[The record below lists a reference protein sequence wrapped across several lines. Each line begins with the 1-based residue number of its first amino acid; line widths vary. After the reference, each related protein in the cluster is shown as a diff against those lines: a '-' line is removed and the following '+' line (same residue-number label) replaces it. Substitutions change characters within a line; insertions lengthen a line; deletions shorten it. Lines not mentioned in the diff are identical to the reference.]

1 MKKRIL
7 MCLLALLILGGTAL
21 TPGCRSIAAPAEGTD
36 PSFAFLAGKHVAA
49 QTGTISGEV
58 ALSVMPDLQIDYYNS
73 QTDCLAALRAG
84 KAAAWVSEE
93 PVIRFMMIG
102 NHDLTIQGGR
112 LDGTSFAA
120 VFARSD
126 AGQALCD
133 QYSAFVDKLWVNG
146 TMAEIDAAWFGTDD
160 SRRTL
165 PDYTAFPDTNG
176 TLRMAVDVFMPPF
189 AYVKDYSIVGYDV
202 DIAARFCE
210 ANGYRLEVVPMD
222 FSGILP
228 AVQNGKCDFSS
239 CAITATAERAES
251 VLFSS
256 PNYHSGTVLCVLKA
270 EQAENGQTK
279 TYPSIDEVDG
289 MRFAVLTGS
298 ISEQIIGK
306 RYPNAKLNYFETQT
320 DSLAALMAGKVDLWA
335 SDEPV
340 IRFLQIEKPELKIL
354 DGQLTESN
362 LAAVFPKTEAGQALC
377 DRYSAFV
384 DRLWADGTMK
394 EIDAVWFG
402 ADDSKRTVLDY
413 EHLPASN
420 GTLHMAADLAHPPF
434 AFMKDGRAVGYE
446 VDVAA
451 RFCREYGYR
460 LVIESMNFGGML
472 PAVQSGKVDF
482 AASSITV
489 TKERAESVLFSK
501 PDYYGSIVLAM
512 WDKDAAATAAQ
523 KGSGSQTAAAARPE
537 YAQFSDLSGKTV
549 SMLTGAPFEELV
561 RSKAPD
567 VGAFSSYSSTPDILL
582 ALKSGK
588 TDAFLI
594 NNAIAALAVNREPEL
609 ALFPQNLQDGTFG
622 LAFAKDDPRRDTWQA
637 AFDAIPQEAVRA
649 AWDKWTGA
657 DEAVKKLPVQDWPG
671 ANGTVRA
678 AVCDTLEPM
687 SYMGGDGE
695 LKGFDL
701 EVILMIAR
709 EMDVHVEFTGMEFSA
724 VLASVQSGKADIGA
738 GSIIITEERAQA
750 VDFVEYYPAAF
761 MLIVRAEKIPAAENV
776 KNESSRSGIEE
787 SFDKT
792 FVREGRWKLF
802 LDGVLTTLLI
812 TLLAILFGTI
822 FGFGIFM
829 LCRNGNPAANFI
841 TRFCMW
847 LVQGMPMV
855 VLLMILYYI
864 IFGSVA
870 ISGVFVAVIGFTLT
884 FGAAVF
890 GLLKMG
896 VGAVDRGQYEA
907 AYALGYSS
915 RRTFFEII
923 LPQALPHVLPAYR
936 GEIVSLIKATAVVG
950 YIAVQDLTKMGDIVR
965 SRTYEA
971 FFPLIAVTVI
981 YFLLEALIGFLVS
994 RISLG
999 FDPERRSRERI
1010 LKGVKT
1016 DD

>member
-7 MCLLALLILGGTAL
+7 TCLLALLILGGTAL
-21 TPGCRSIAAPAEGTD
+21 VPGYRGIAAPADGTD
-36 PSFAFLAGKHVAA
+36 TSLASLAGKHIAA
-49 QTGTISGEV
+49 QTGTISGED
-58 ALSVMPDLQIDYYNS
+58 ALSVMPDLQVDYYNS

-84 KAAAWVSEE
+84 KAAAWASEE
-93 PVIRFMMIG
+93 PVVRFAMIG
-102 NHDLTIQGGR
+102 NPDLAIKGGK
-112 LDGTSFAA
+112 LNGNSFAA
-120 VFARSD
+120 VFAKSD
-126 AGQALCD
+126 AGQALRD
-133 QYSAFVDKLWVNG
+133 QYSAFVDKLWANG
-146 TMAEIDAAWFGTDD
+146 TMAEIDAVWFGTDD

-165 PDYTAFPDTNG
+165 PDYSAFPDPNG
-176 TLRMAVDVFMPPF
+176 TLRMAVDTSMPPF
-189 AYVKDYSIVGYDV
+189 VYVKDYSIVGYDV
-202 DIAARFCE
+202 DIAVRFCE
-210 ANGYRLEVVPMD
+210 ANGYRLEVVPME
-222 FSGILP
+222 FAGILP
-228 AVQNGKCDFSS
+228 AVLTGKCDFSS
-239 CAITATAERAES
+239 CGITVTTERAES
-251 VLFSS
+251 VLFSN
-256 PNYHSGTVLCVLKA
+256 PNYHSGTVLCVLK
-270 EQAENGQTK
+270 
-279 TYPSIDEVDG
+279 
-289 MRFAVLTGS
+289 
-298 ISEQIIGK
+298 
-306 RYPNAKLNYFETQT
+306 
-320 DSLAALMAGKVDLWA
+320 
-335 SDEPV
+335 
-340 IRFLQIEKPELKIL
+340 
-354 DGQLTESN
+354 TE
-362 LAAVFPKTEAGQALC
+362 
-377 DRYSAFV
+377 
-384 DRLWADGTMK
+384 
-394 EIDAVWFG
+394 
-402 ADDSKRTVLDY
+402 
-413 EHLPASN
+413 
-420 GTLHMAADLAHPPF
+420 
-434 AFMKDGRAVGYE
+434 
-446 VDVAA
+446 
-451 RFCREYGYR
+451 
-460 LVIESMNFGGML
+460 
-472 PAVQSGKVDF
+472 
-482 AASSITV
+482 
-489 TKERAESVLFSK
+489 
-501 PDYYGSIVLAM
+501 
-512 WDKDAAATAAQ
+512 Q
-523 KGSGSQTAAAARPE
+523 KGSGSQTPAAARPE
-537 YAQFSDLSGKTV
+537 YTQFSDLAGRTV

-637 AFDAIPQEAVRA
+637 AFDAIPQEAVLA

-657 DEAVKKLPVQDWPG
+657 DEAVKMLPVQDWPG

-761 MLIVRAEKIPAAENV
+761 MLIVRAEKVPAAENV
-776 KNESSRSGIEE
+776 KNESFRSGIEE

-822 FGFGIFM
+822 LGFGIFM
-829 LCRNGNPAANFI
+829 LCRNGNSAANFI
-841 TRFCMW
+841 TRFCLW

-936 GEIVSLIKATAVVG
+936 GEIVNLIKATAVVG

-999 FDPERRSRERI
+999 FNPERRSRERI